1 MALSVFTGLSKPA
14 PVQDYPPCIR
24 KKPRASSRN
33 MCVTNLLNEQLFS
46 EENYLQL
53 RFKVLPAGAP
63 SVEDQ

>member
-24 KKPRASSRN
+24 KKPSSRN

-46 EENYLQL
+46 EENDLQL